1 MIPGAERVGTL
12 SAPDFTSGWIV
23 IPPVRSVQNSPDFI
37 YFIWLDMANPTKRVT
52 GTFGWILRNKI
63 DQEE

>member
-1 MIPGAERVGTL
+1 MIPGAERIGTL

-37 YFIWLDMANPTKRVT
+37 YFIWLDMVNKHRPGGISDET
-52 GTFGWILRNKI
+52 GT
-63 DQEE
+63 